1 MVPVSS
7 HMAGTL
13 QFLMA
18 SAGIGE
24 DADHTHVMA
33 ICLFVTLLCACIV
46 LGHLLE
52 ENRWMNESITAL
64 ILGFCTGIIVLVTS
78 NGSSSHI
85 LQFNEELFF
94 IYLLPPIIFN
104 AGFQVKKKQFFQN
117 FVAIMLF
124 GVVGVFISFAIIS
137 AGCSFVFP
145 KLGLGKLLIQDYLAL
160 GTIFSATD
168 SVCTLQVLS
177 QDDTPLLYSLVFGE
191 GVVNDAT
198 SVVLFRAV
206 QKLTFDDF
214 TGIEVLQM
222 SGSFLYLFFS
232 STVLGIATGLLSA
245 YIIKTLYFARHST
258 DREIAIMTLMAYLSY
273 ILAELLFLSGILTV
287 FFCGIVMSHYTWH
300 NVTESSRVTTKH
312 AFATM
317 SFIAETFIFL
327 YVGMDALDL
336 DKWKMAT
343 TTVGQSFGLSSTLLV
358 LILVGRA
365 AFVFPLSALSNY
377 MRKSANT
384 KIGVRQQI
392 IIWWAGLMRGAV
404 SIALAFNQFT
414 ISGDAKNPEFAAAI
428 TTTIGV
434 VLFSTV
440 VFGMLTKPLIHWLL
454 PPHLRSYI
462 SDTSDPPSP
471 KDLNFIND
479 FNVPLLLDSSQHSNS
494 GFFSGIVS
502 RHSSL
507 GMLLA
512 APTSYIHDLWRS
524 FDDSYMR
531 PVFGGRGFV
540 PYIPGSLTIAEEDEH
555 HPSHF

>member
-1 MVPVSS
+1 MTRT
-7 HMAGTL
+7 GL
-13 QFLMA
+13 
-18 SAGIGE
+18 GE
-24 DADHTHVMA
+24 DGDHMHVMA
-33 ICLFVTLLCACIV
+33 ISLFVTLLCACIV

-64 ILGFCTGIIVLVTS
+64 VLGFCTGIIVLVTS
-78 NGSSSHI
+78 KGSSSHI

-104 AGFQVKKKQFFQN
+104 AGFQVKKKQFFRN
-117 FVAIMLF
+117 FAAIMLF

-214 TGIEVLQM
+214 TGLEVLQM
-222 SGSFLYLFFS
+222 TGSFLYLFFS
-232 STVLGIATGLLSA
+232 STVLGIMTGLLSA
-245 YIIKTLYFARHST
+245 YIIKTLYFGRHST

-273 ILAELLFLSGILTV
+273 VLAELLFLSGILTV

-327 YVGMDALDL
+327 YVGMDALDV

-343 TTVGQSFGLSSTLLV
+343 TTLGQSFGLFSTLLV

-377 MRKSANT
+377 IRKSSNT
-384 KIGVRQQI
+384 KIGIRQQV

-414 ISGDAKNPEFAAAI
+414 ISGDAKNPEFATAI

-440 VFGMLTKPLIHWLL
+440 VFGILTKPLINWLL
-454 PPHLRSYI
+454 PVYLRSYSI

-471 KDLNFIND
+471 KDLNSIND
-479 FNVPLLLDSSQHSNS
+479 FHVPLLLDSEQRAN
-494 GFFSGIVS
+494 GGLFNGMAP
-502 RHSSL
+502 RRSSL
-507 GMLLA
+507 SMLLA
-512 APTSYIHDLWRS
+512 APTSYIHELWRS

-540 PYIPGSLTIAEEDEH
+540 PYVPGYLSIAEEDERNS
-555 HPSHF
+555 SHF

>member
-1 MVPVSS
+1 M
-7 HMAGTL
+7 GTL
-13 QFLMA
+13 HHLMTRT
-18 SAGIGE
+18 GLGE
-24 DADHTHVMA
+24 DGDHMHVMA
-33 ICLFVTLLCACIV
+33 ISLFVTLLCACIV

-64 ILGFCTGIIVLVTS
+64 VLGFCTGIIVLVTS
-78 NGSSSHI
+78 KGSSSHI

-104 AGFQVKKKQFFQN
+104 AGFQVKKKQFFRN
-117 FVAIMLF
+117 FAAIMLF

-214 TGIEVLQM
+214 TGLEVLQIT
-222 SGSFLYLFFS
+222 GSFLYLFFS
-232 STVLGIATGLLSA
+232 STALGIMTGLLSA
-245 YIIKTLYFARHST
+245 YIIKTLYFGRHST

-327 YVGMDALDL
+327 YVGMDALDV
-336 DKWKMAT
+336 DKWKMAST
-343 TTVGQSFGLSSTLLV
+343 TLGQSFGLFSTLLV

-377 MRKSANT
+377 IRKSSNT
-384 KIGVRQQI
+384 KIGIRQQV

-414 ISGDAKNPEFAAAI
+414 ISGDAKNPEFATAI
-428 TTTIGV
+428 TTTIGI

-440 VFGMLTKPLIHWLL
+440 VFGMLTKPLINWLL
-454 PPHLRSYI
+454 PVYLRSYSI

-471 KDLNFIND
+471 KDLNSINN
-479 FNVPLLLDSSQHSNS
+479 FHVPLLLDSEQRAN
-494 GFFSGIVS
+494 GGLFNGMAP
-502 RHSSL
+502 RRSSL
-507 GMLLA
+507 SMLLA
-512 APTSYIHDLWRS
+512 APTSYIHELWRS

-531 PVFGGRGFV
+531 PVFGGRGF
-540 PYIPGSLTIAEEDEH
+540 
-555 HPSHF
+555 